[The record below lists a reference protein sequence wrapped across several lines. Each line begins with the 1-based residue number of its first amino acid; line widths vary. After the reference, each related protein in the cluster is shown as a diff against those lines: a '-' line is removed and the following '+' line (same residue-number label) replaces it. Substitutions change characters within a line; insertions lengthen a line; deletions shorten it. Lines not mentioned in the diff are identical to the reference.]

1 LRVVVVVVAF
11 LSPSAVSI
19 VLAGESVVVVGVG

>member
-19 VLAGESVVVVGVG
+19 VLAGESVVVVVG